1 MLLRF
6 FVETPAKRGFLH
18 QNIPFI
24 AFTLQNQTWMSR
36 KAAEKAMLKRVQC
49 FLAHYHEPF
58 YE

>member
-24 AFTLQNQTWMSR
+24 AFTLQNQTPMS
-36 KAAEKAMLKRVQC
+36 EKATEKAILNSVQC
-49 FLAHYHEPF
+49 FFSPLL
-58 YE
+58 